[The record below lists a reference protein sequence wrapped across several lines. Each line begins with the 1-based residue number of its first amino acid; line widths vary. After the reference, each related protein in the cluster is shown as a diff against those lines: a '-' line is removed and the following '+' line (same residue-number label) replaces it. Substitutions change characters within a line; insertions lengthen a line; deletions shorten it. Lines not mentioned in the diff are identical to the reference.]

1 MDIQRAKEEIKRAV
15 QAYLATDDIG
25 RPLIP
30 AVRQRPILLMGPP
43 GVGKTQ
49 IMEQIAQECD
59 IALVAYTI
67 THHTRQS
74 AVGLPFI
81 RERNYGGRTR
91 SVTEYTMSEIIA
103 SVYAAMERTG
113 KKNGILFIDEIN
125 CVSETLA
132 PTMLQFLQC
141 KTFGNQAV
149 PGGWVIVAA
158 GNPPEYNKSVREFDL
173 VTLDRVRRIDIE
185 PKLSV
190 WQDYARAHRLHP
202 AVTAY
207 LELRPQ
213 HFYKIENDVD
223 GVQFVTARGWEDL
236 SAYLQAA
243 DRLALP
249 VDEGVIGQYLRHP
262 EVARDFAAYWV
273 LYRKYHEDYGVE
285 DILQGKPYDAVIA
298 RAMDASFDERI
309 SLVSL
314 LLAGLNTR
322 FADARATGAVTDA
335 CYQQLRSF
343 KRTLT
348 QQNDAD
354 PAALFAAQCE
364 NYRARLDTD
373 KAAGALLPDEAAART
388 RTLALLEAAHEAWNG
403 AWEGKRFHHVS
414 TDEVYGA
421 LGFDGTLFTERT
433 RYDPHSPYS
442 ASKASSDHFVRAFH
456 DTYGLPT
463 VVTNCSNNYGPYQF
477 PEKLIPLFINNIRH
491 GRPLPVYGKG
501 ENVRDWL
508 YVEDHARALDLVF
521 HEGHTGETY
530 NIGGFNEWRNIDLI
544 RVLVR
549 TVDRLL
555 GREEGASDGL
565 ITYVTDR
572 AGHDLR
578 YAIDSRK
585 LKDELGWEPSLQF
598 EEGIEKTVKWYLENQ
613 AWMDEITSGDYES
626 YYERMYANR

>member
-1 MDIQRAKEEIKRAV
+1 MDIQRAKEEIKCAV
-15 QAYLATDDIG
+15 QAYLATDDVG

-30 AVRQRPILLMGPP
+30 PVRQRPILLMGPP

-81 RERNYGGRTR
+81 RERDFGGKTR

-113 KKNGILFIDEIN
+113 KQHGILFIDEIN

-149 PGGWVIVAA
+149 PEGWVIVAA

-243 DRLALP
+243 DALNLP
-249 VDEGVIGQYLRHP
+249 VDEGVVGQYLRHP
-262 EVARDFAAYWV
+262 EIARDFAAYWA

-285 DILQGKPYDAVIA
+285 GILQGKPFDAVVA

-309 SLVSL
+309 SLVTL

-322 FADARATGAVTDA
+322 FAAAAATGAVTDA

-343 KRTLT
+343 KRALT
-348 QQNDAD
+348 QQTDAD
-354 PAALFAAQCE
+354 PAALFADQCKT
-364 NYRARLDTD
+364 YRARLDSD

-388 RTLALLEAAHEAWNG
+388 RTLSLLNAWGKLLGGTLDADDAFDTVRGAFNAQVRRREETVAAASVALEFAFDFMEQAFEDGQEMVVFVNEL
-403 AWEGKRFHHVS
+403 
-414 TDEVYGA
+414 A
-421 LGFDGTLFTERT
+421 LGPDSAPFLAENDCERFEQ
-433 RYDPHSPYS
+433 YS
-442 ASKASSDHFVRAFH
+442 
-456 DTYGLPT
+456 
-463 VVTNCSNNYGPYQF
+463 
-477 PEKLIPLFINNIRH
+477 EKLLLH
-491 GRPLPVYGKG
+491 GG
-501 ENVRDWL
+501 E
-508 YVEDHARALDLVF
+508 
-521 HEGHTGETY
+521 
-530 NIGGFNEWRNIDLI
+530 
-544 RVLVR
+544 
-549 TVDRLL
+549 
-555 GREEGASDGL
+555 
-565 ITYVTDR
+565 
-572 AGHDLR
+572 
-578 YAIDSRK
+578 
-585 LKDELGWEPSLQF
+585 DELLAELQRDDIRG
-598 EEGIEKTVKWYLENQ
+598 EEHSAEF
-613 AWMDEITSGDYES
+613 
-626 YYERMYANR
+626 

>member
-1 MDIQRAKEEIKRAV
+1 MDIQRAKEEIKQTVR
-15 QAYLATDDIG
+15 AYLACDDTG
-25 RPLIP
+25 APLIP
-30 AVRQRPILLMGPP
+30 PVRQRPILLMGPP

-49 IMEQIAQECD
+49 IMEQIAQECG

-81 RERNYGGRTR
+81 RERSYAGKTR

-103 SVYAAMERTG
+103 SVYAAMERTS
-113 KKNGILFIDEIN
+113 KQNGILFIDEIN

-149 PGGWVIVAA
+149 PAGWIIVAA

-190 WQDYARAHRLHP
+190 WQEYARAHRLHP

-236 SAYLQAA
+236 SAFLQAA
-243 DRLALP
+243 DKLNLP
-249 VDEGVIGQYLRHP
+249 IDEGVIGQYLRHP

-273 LYRKYHEDYGVE
+273 LYRKYHQDYGVE
-285 DILQGKPYDAVIA
+285 DILQGKPFDTVVA

-322 FADARATGAVTDA
+322 FAAATTTGAVTDA

-348 QQNDAD
+348 QQDDAD

-388 RTLALLEAAHEAWNG
+388 RTLALLEEWSRHLDSALDADDAFDTVRGAFNAQVRHREEA
-403 AWEGKRFHHVS
+403 VS
-414 TDEVYGA
+414 TAGDALECAFDFMEQAFDDGQEMVVFVNELA
-421 LGFDGTLFTERT
+421 LGPDSAPFLAENECERFEQ
-433 RYDPHSPYS
+433 YS
-442 ASKASSDHFVRAFH
+442 
-456 DTYGLPT
+456 
-463 VVTNCSNNYGPYQF
+463 
-477 PEKLIPLFINNIRH
+477 EKLLLH
-491 GRPLPVYGKG
+491 GG
-501 ENVRDWL
+501 E
-508 YVEDHARALDLVF
+508 
-521 HEGHTGETY
+521 
-530 NIGGFNEWRNIDLI
+530 
-544 RVLVR
+544 
-549 TVDRLL
+549 
-555 GREEGASDGL
+555 
-565 ITYVTDR
+565 
-572 AGHDLR
+572 
-578 YAIDSRK
+578 
-585 LKDELGWEPSLQF
+585 DELLAELQRDDVRGAEHSAEF
-598 EEGIEKTVKWYLENQ
+598 
-613 AWMDEITSGDYES
+613 
-626 YYERMYANR
+626 